1 MEFATVGLSTL
12 LPKLAQL
19 LEDEYRLQRSARKG
33 IQFMYKELETM
44 HAALEKVGEVPR
56 DQLDEPRRIWARDVR
71 ELSHDMEDI
80 VDTFMV
86 DIEGPDPPGKRG
98 VKKIFKK
105 MTRKVTKALARRE
118 VAQEI
123 DDIKERAKD
132 LAERR
137 ER

>member
-1 MEFATVGLSTL
+1 
-12 LPKLAQL
+12 
-19 LEDEYRLQRSARKG
+19 
-33 IQFMYKELETM
+33 
-44 HAALEKVGEVPR
+44 
-56 DQLDEPRRIWARDVR
+56 
-71 ELSHDMEDI
+71 MEDI

>member
-33 IQFMYKELETM
+33 IQFLYKELETM

-71 ELSHDMEDI
+71 ELVKPRIFIENPNPCTIAIVPGSVATAYRTSH
-80 VDTFMV
+80 
-86 DIEGPDPPGKRG
+86 R
-98 VKKIFKK
+98 
-105 MTRKVTKALARRE
+105 
-118 VAQEI
+118 
-123 DDIKERAKD
+123 
-132 LAERR
+132 
-137 ER
+137 